1 MIVKF
6 AGAYHGHSDG
16 LLAQAGSGLATQG
29 IPASPG
35 VPAATAAATIVVP
48 WNDPD
53 GAARRRL
60 ERDAV
65 AAIIAEPCPANM
77 GVVAARAGL
86 PRAAAR
92 ARRRAPARC

>member
-1 MIVKF
+1 MIKF

-53 GAARRRL
+53 GARARASRRTPS
-60 ERDAV
+60 
-65 AAIIAEPCPANM
+65 AAIIAEPYPANM
-77 GVVAARAGL
+77 GAG
-86 PRAAAR
+86 
-92 ARRRAPARC
+92 RRRARGFSSCCASRPTPAARC